1 MKKKVNRILPESE
14 YSAPES
20 NVLGV
25 SNESFLCNSYND
37 SGLQVFNE
45 LNGSVED
52 ESGEWDF

>member
-20 NVLGV
+20 NVLGF

-45 LNGSVED
+45 LNRSVED